1 MTAIALPTHAEDAF
15 WFPGRWIG
23 GLSLILGPLLLLTA
37 ALLRIRFHFFFDT
50 QLAAYADHPALITS
64 AYSCFVVGCMF
75 TWPGIVTLARAI
87 GQTHPVLATWGGMF
101 AIMGLI
107 GRVFHGGIDHL
118 AFQLVN
124 VQSLEAATAAV
135 RDSYQVFHVV
145 RYFNGMMMI
154 GWPVLAL
161 GAWRAG
167 LFGWPRALALASMM
181 FLPLGTLKGTRWE
194 SPWLLLGLCV
204 AFIPFGVKVLR
215 TGPPPSRTVIWWGV
229 GFVSVEVL
237 IVTLSVL
244 FPEIMKH

>member
-64 AYSCFVVGCMF
+64 AYSCFVVG
-75 TWPGIVTLARAI
+75 
-87 GQTHPVLATWGGMF
+87 
-101 AIMGLI
+101 
-107 GRVFHGGIDHL
+107 RVFHGGIDHL

-124 VQSLEAATAAV
+124 VQSLEAARAAV

-145 RYFNGMMMI
+145 RYFTGMMMI